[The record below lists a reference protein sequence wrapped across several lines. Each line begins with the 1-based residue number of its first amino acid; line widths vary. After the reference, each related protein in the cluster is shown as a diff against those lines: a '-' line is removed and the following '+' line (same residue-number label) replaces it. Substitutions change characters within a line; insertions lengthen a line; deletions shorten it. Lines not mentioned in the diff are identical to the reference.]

1 MVVKLPNTV
10 ENPLTEYKKL
20 LDTLNTDNKDE
31 VYSKLLQTEQ
41 NVLNVIN
48 RVANKEEQ
56 PILFEQETVYKVL
69 TNVAI
74 TIKYMFVELF
84 VRRDYKNVSDLM
96 DILVTGDRKIYT
108 GIIIAFFALFLFFID
123 VLG

>member
-10 ENPLTEYKKL
+10 QNPLTEYKNL
-20 LDTLNTDNKDE
+20 LDTLTSDNKDE
-31 VYSKLLQTEQ
+31 IYSKLLQTEQ
-41 NVLNVIN
+41 NVLNVIS
-48 RVANKEEQ
+48 RLANKEEQ
-56 PILFEQETVYKVL
+56 PKLFEQETVYKII

-74 TIKYMFVELF
+74 TLKYMFAELF
-84 VRRDYKNVSDLM
+84 VRRDYKNLSDVM

-108 GIIIAFFALFLFFID
+108 GILIAFFALFLFFVD

>member
-10 ENPLTEYKKL
+10 QNPLTEYKNL
-20 LDTLNTDNKDE
+20 LDTLTSDNKDE
-31 VYSKLLQTEQ
+31 IYSKLLQTEQ
-41 NVLNVIN
+41 NVLNVIS
-48 RVANKEEQ
+48 RLANKEEQ
-56 PILFEQETVYKVL
+56 PKLFEQETLYKII

-74 TIKYMFVELF
+74 TLKYMFAELF
-84 VRRDYKNVSDLM
+84 VRRDYKNLSDVM

-108 GIIIAFFALFLFFID
+108 GILIAFFALFLFFVD